1 LWQPLC
7 VRDAEVTPTWI
18 QIPNYMLRQTDG
30 NKVEAV
36 DSAMSVDFVKK
47 KLFGQCGRE

>member
-1 LWQPLC
+1 
-7 VRDAEVTPTWI
+7 
-18 QIPNYMLRQTDG
+18 MLRQTDG

-47 KLFGQCGRE
+47 NYSDSAGESDFSPKK